1 MLFRKSKV
9 EVLLIKQAWGAP
21 SLYLFFCFVFDFFLR
36 NSEIFLKKVCFSPHS
51 VIETSNFLNSSLSY
65 HLLFYIFHIHNL
77 FTFSYCAPSN
87 FFFLL
92 WLFMLKSQRS
102 TFCLLDP
109 ESKIY
114 IIKVRLS
121 ISQLVKTCPWPMG
134 ESFKSPHPKCCV
146 DLKKEIRFVSLRFM
160 VTNMNQE
167 GSHFRS
173 KEKEQ
178 VEQL

>member
-1 MLFRKSKV
+1 MRCPLSLFIF
-9 EVLLIKQAWGAP
+9 L
-21 SLYLFFCFVFDFFLR
+21 FCFWFLPKKFR
-36 NSEIFLKKVCFSPHS
+36 NILEKGLFLSTFCH
-51 VIETSNFLNSSLSY
+51 ETSNFLNSSLSY